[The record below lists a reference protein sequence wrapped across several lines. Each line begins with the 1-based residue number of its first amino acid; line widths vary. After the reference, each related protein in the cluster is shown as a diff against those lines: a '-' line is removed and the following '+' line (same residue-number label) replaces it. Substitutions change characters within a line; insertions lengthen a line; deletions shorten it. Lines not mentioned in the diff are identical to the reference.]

1 MEPLKEAFD
10 IYQKML
16 PENAHQLIYSYCTLA
31 NLMTALRNYETAITS
46 YSHTIWLL
54 LENGYTEDS
63 PAVQEFAVKI
73 NDLQQI
79 QNSEEPDSSL

>member
-1 MEPLKEAFD
+1 MPQSFHTYLLEGNGDKTMEPLKEAFD

-54 LENGYTEDS
+54 LENNYTEDS
-63 PAVQEFAVKI
+63 SVV
-73 NDLQQI
+73 
-79 QNSEEPDSSL
+79 

>member
-1 MEPLKEAFD
+1 MEHLNEAFG

-16 PENAHQLIYSYCTLA
+16 PENAHQLIYPYCTLA
-31 NLMTALRNYETAITS
+31 HLMTALENYETAITS

>member
-16 PENAHQLIYSYCTLA
+16 PENAHQLIYPYCTLA
-31 NLMTALRNYETAITS
+31 NLMTALGNYKNAITS
-46 YSHTIWLL
+46 YSQTIWLL